1 MKKLLQAKANHLRYA
16 YRDRDFGS
24 KKRYGFGLK
33 PHFWPENA
41 LLITILER
49 FRKYKAQNNQGAMYA
64 FHRHHN

>member
-33 PHFWPENA
+33 TTYSA
-41 LLITILER
+41 
-49 FRKYKAQNNQGAMYA
+49 RKRA
-64 FHRHHN
+64 FNHYLRKVSEI